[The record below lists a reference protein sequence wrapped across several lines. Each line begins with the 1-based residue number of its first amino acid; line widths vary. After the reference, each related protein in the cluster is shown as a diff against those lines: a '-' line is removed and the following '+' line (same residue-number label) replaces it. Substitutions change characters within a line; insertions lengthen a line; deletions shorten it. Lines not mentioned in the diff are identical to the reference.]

1 MKKILGFTAILFA
14 LSSATFAQENEGGNN
29 HVNVPAVVKNANM
42 QKYPESKTHHITW
55 EKEKGNYEANWGG
68 KDGEANSVQYTPLG
82 TFIEI
87 VKEIPVK
94 DLPKGVISY
103 AKSHYK
109 TTKFGDV
116 GKVLDAHG
124 KTSYEVEIHG
134 KDVIFD
140 ENGNFVKP
148 RTNNYHHK

>member
-1 MKKILGFTAILFA
+1 MKKILGLAAILFA
-14 LSSATFAQENEGGNN
+14 LSSATYAQENKGG
-29 HVNVPAVVKNANM
+29 HSRLNVPAVVKKANM
-42 QKYPESKTHHITW
+42 EKYPESKTQKITW

-68 KDGEANSVQYTPLG
+68 KDGEANSVQYTPSGQFL
-82 TFIEI
+82 EI

-94 DLPKGVISY
+94 DLPKGITTY
-103 AKSHYK
+103 AKEHYK

-116 GKVLDAHG
+116 GKVLDAQG

-140 ENGNFVKP
+140 ENGNFVKEE
-148 RTNNYHHK
+148 K